1 MAALRH
7 KRRSWLIT
15 GVAGFIGSHL
25 LETLLRGEQT
35 VVGLDNF
42 LLGTRENLDEVR
54 ESVGDAAWQR
64 FRMIE
69 GDIREP
75 ATVAESCAG
84 VEIVLH
90 QAALGSVPRS
100 LAEPVLSH
108 DINVTGTLQVL
119 EAARAAGVRRLVYAS
134 SSAVYGDEATLPKRE
149 WVIGRPLSPYAASK
163 RMNEIHAG
171 VWQRAYG
178 LSGVGLR
185 YFNVYGPRQDPNG
198 AYAAVIPKWITVLR
212 RHEPIL
218 INGDGETSR
227 DFCFVADVVQANVRA
242 ALVDSLPESNP
253 VFNVAWGQR
262 TTLNQLLKTLQA
274 HPALRD
280 PLVNEIQVQHRDF
293 RAGDIPHSLAD
304 ITQAKSAL
312 GYEPQVGLPEG
323 LAATIESQGK

>member
-1 MAALRH
+1 M
-7 KRRSWLIT
+7 
-15 GVAGFIGSHL
+15 
-25 LETLLRGEQT
+25 
-35 VVGLDNF
+35 
-42 LLGTRENLDEVR
+42 
-54 ESVGDAAWQR
+54 
-64 FRMIE
+64 
-69 GDIREP
+69 
-75 ATVAESCAG
+75 
-84 VEIVLH
+84 
-90 QAALGSVPRS
+90 
-100 LAEPVLSH
+100 
-108 DINVTGTLQVL
+108 
-119 EAARAAGVRRLVYAS
+119 
-134 SSAVYGDEATLPKRE
+134 
-149 WVIGRPLSPYAASK
+149 
-163 RMNEIHAG
+163 
-171 VWQRAYG
+171 
-178 LSGVGLR
+178 SGVGLR